1 MKLAF
6 LTTLALPMAS
16 SVSSESY
23 LRKAIHQLFATEQ
36 LASIGTTPCTYFSV
50 DNDEGCGT
58 DDMCKIATG
67 NCMLMS
73 ASQEGVCIT
82 PPEMCTYDFNPVC
95 GCDGVSYSNECDA
108 LGSGVNVMNVGC
120 CPDDEDCEDNI
131 EDSFTSADETTTP
144 CTYFNVKDDEGCGA
158 DDMCKIAMGHCMAIF
173 MVASLE
179 GVCITPPERCT
190 YNFDPVCGCD
200 NVTYGNECSAFGA
213 GVNIQFPGCC
223 LNDEECQTK
232 LA

>member
-131 EDSFTSADETTTP
+131 KDSSTSADEATTP
-144 CTYFNVKDDEGCGA
+144 CTYFNAGNDEGCGSG
-158 DDMCKIAMGHCMAIF
+158 DMCKIATGNCMLMI
-173 MVASLE
+173 ASQE
-179 GVCITPPERCT
+179 GVCITPPEMCT
-190 YNFDPVCGCD
+190 FNFDPVCGCD
-200 NVTYGNECSAFGA
+200 GVSHSNECVALGS
-213 GVNIQFPGCC
+213 GVNVQFPGCC
-223 LNDEECQTK
+223 PDDEECQTK